1 MTTRFSDQAV
11 PDAVA
16 GTGAGALTPFDV
28 GATLWWMSEESKE
41 PLVRRLVERLATS
54 YPETPRDH
62 IEGIVADEYHALDGG
77 RIRSYVP
84 ILVER
89 SAWNRLHRE
98 NLHRRPD
105 H

>member
-1 MTTRFSDQAV
+1 MNDETEGSLVTRVVD
-11 PDAVA
+11 
-16 GTGAGALTPFDV
+16 
-28 GATLWWMSEESKE
+28 
-41 PLVRRLVERLATS
+41 RLAAS

-62 IEGIVADEYHALDGG
+62 IEGIVADEYVSLD
-77 RIRSYVP
+77 RAPIRSYIP

-98 NLHRRPD
+98 TAHRPPA